1 MPLRVGPWALACL
14 ALGQAFSVC
23 SVQAAG
29 APADPAVFQPA
40 AFEPAAFEPAIVTVT
55 VNGTPRGDLF
65 VQRTASGRLWV
76 RRQDLPALGLQITAP
91 SAAQVD
97 GIEHVA
103 LDRISGLALA
113 LDEPTQTLVIT
124 APPDLL
130 ARTVIAARPSQLGAP
145 RVRGEGAFVNWAI
158 EQSHEA
164 GVTRAP
170 ASLALEAGARL
181 GPTLL
186 LSRGQTVSDG
196 QHTRF
201 VRLMTSVTRDRPEQQ
216 ARWTLGDLITASD
229 ELSPGA
235 VLGGLSYATLARLNP
250 YQIRYPL
257 GAVQGQALLPSEVEV
272 YVDGQRVHTERV
284 PAGVFEI
291 RDLRTPLGARSVQLL
306 VRDAYGRVQRFDQ
319 SVYASPRLL
328 APGLHD
334 FQYALGAVR
343 RRLGQESADYGAPLV
358 SARHAW
364 GATPSLTLAASAQ
377 AREGFATAGTSA
389 VWQVASRG
397 LITVAVAGSRAP
409 QARGQTGLLRY
420 DYQSAAWGLGLMHRA
435 DSTGYTTLGESAVQ
449 SNRLH
454 ETQLQVSRRVSEG
467 RSVWLSH
474 SRLATRPATQ
484 TDLAQSGLFAA
495 LTPARSTSVG
505 FAAFLRP
512 WGGSLRIAATRVE
525 DERGPRR
532 TLLTASLVFVLDGG
546 SLLGTQLRRDADG
559 RTASVQWTRPPPIRE
574 GWGFDIGATQA
585 SGGTDTTQWRT
596 AVQRESPWVRLRADL
611 SGDTRSDPYALRVSA
626 AGALT
631 FIAGQTYLSRPVEDS
646 YALVQVGELADVPVT
661 VNGLPAGMT
670 NHRGQ
675 LFVPRISAHYDTVVA
690 IDAQA
695 LPLDHAVADVQRRV
709 VLPERSGTVIRFEAR
724 RLRALA
730 AQLVRGEQPLAR
742 ARVWIGSTAQ
752 VIETLTGPQ
761 GELYLEDLAPGAHHG
776 EVESETGRC
785 RFDLRMPHHDEVLVE
800 LGTLACLPT
809 PDDQKRSE
817 GPK

>member
-1 MPLRVGPWALACL
+1 MPLRAGPWVLACL
-14 ALGQAFSVC
+14 AWGQALSVC
-23 SVQAAG
+23 SAHAAD
-29 APADPAVFQPA
+29 ARADPTV
-40 AFEPAAFEPAIVTVT
+40 FEPAIVTIT

-76 RRQDLPALGLQITAP
+76 RRQDLPSLGLQIPAP
-91 SAAQVD
+91 AVAQID

-103 LDRISGLALA
+103 LERTSDLALD

-124 APPDLL
+124 AAPTLL
-130 ARTVIAARPSQLGAP
+130 ARTVIAANAPPRSMP
-145 RVRGEGAFVNWAI
+145 RVRGEGAFLNWAI
-158 EQSHEA
+158 EQLHSA
-164 GVTRAP
+164 GVARPP

-196 QHTRF
+196 SHTRF
-201 VRLMTSVTRDRPEQQ
+201 VRLMTSVTRDMPEQQ
-216 ARWTLGDLITASD
+216 ARWTLGDLVTASD
-229 ELSPGA
+229 DLNPGV

-272 YVDGQRVHTERV
+272 YVDGQRVRTERV

-319 SVYASPRLL
+319 SVYATPRLL

-358 SARHAW
+358 TARHAW
-364 GATPSLTLAASAQ
+364 GATPSLTLALSAQ
-377 AREGFATAGTSA
+377 AREGFVTAGASA

-397 LITVAVAGSRAP
+397 LITVALASSRAP
-409 QARGQTGLLRY
+409 QARGQTGLWRY
-420 DYQSAAWGLGLMHRA
+420 EYQSARWGLGLTHRA
-435 DSTGYTTLGESAVQ
+435 DSAGYATLGESAVQ
-449 SNRLH
+449 GNRLR
-454 ETQLQVSRRVSEG
+454 ETQLQVSRRVGEG

-474 SRLATRPATQ
+474 SRRAIRPATQ
-484 TDLAQSGLFAA
+484 TDAGSDWQFAA
-495 LTPARSTSVG
+495 LTPARITSVG
-505 FAAFLRP
+505 FAAFLRS
-512 WGGSLRIAATRVE
+512 WGGSLRIAATRVD
-525 DERGPRR
+525 DERGPGR
-532 TLLTASLVFVLDGG
+532 TLLTASLVFLLDGG
-546 SLLGTQLRRDADG
+546 GLLATQLQRDADG
-559 RTASVQWTRPPPIRE
+559 STASVQWNRPPPIRE

-585 SGGTDTTQWRT
+585 SGATDTTQWRT
-596 AVQRESPWVRLRADL
+596 AVQRESSALRLRADL
-611 SGDTRSDPYALRVSA
+611 RGDIHSDQHALRVSA

-646 YALVQVGELADVPVT
+646 YALVQVGELAQVPVT
-661 VNGLPAGMT
+661 VNGMLAGMT
-670 NHRGQ
+670 DRRGL
-675 LFVPRISAHYDTVVA
+675 LFVPRISAHYDTVIA

-695 LPLDHAVADVQRRV
+695 LPIDQTVAEVQRRV
-709 VLPERSGTVIRFEAR
+709 VLPERSGTVIRFETR

-730 AQLVRGEQPLAR
+730 AQLVWGEQPLAG
-742 ARVWIGSTAQ
+742 ARVWIGSASQ
-752 VIETLTGPQ
+752 AIETFTGPQ
-761 GELYLEDLAPGAHHG
+761 GELYLENLAPGAHHG
-776 EVESETGRC
+776 EVESERGRC
-785 RFDLRMPHHDEVLVE
+785 RFDLQMPHNDEVLVE
-800 LGTLACLPT
+800 LGTLACLPS

-817 GPK
+817 GPR